1 MKRNVLILALLFF
14 AGFIAGCENDD
25 DLTPGQPINGSWN
38 LTNVAGGLAGVN
50 IDYKK
55 GEVKWHFD
63 SKSGNLTVENLID
76 STGPEDIYAGL
87 DSGTYS
93 YEIRQEGESNVLYID
108 NSKRGILT
116 IVDNT
121 LKIDDGLIADGFITQ
136 FER

>member
-1 MKRNVLILALLFF
+1 MKRNFLILALLFF
-14 AGFIAGCENDD
+14 AGFIAGCENDED
-25 DLTPGQPINGSWN
+25 ITPDQQLNGSWH
-38 LTNVAGGLAGVN
+38 LTNVSGGLAGVN

-55 GEVKWHFD
+55 GEVKWDFD
-63 SKSGNLTVENLID
+63 PKSGNLTIENLID

-87 DSGTYS
+87 DSGTYP
-93 YEIRQEGESNVLYID
+93 YEIRQEGDAQVLYID
-108 NSKRGILT
+108 NSERGILT